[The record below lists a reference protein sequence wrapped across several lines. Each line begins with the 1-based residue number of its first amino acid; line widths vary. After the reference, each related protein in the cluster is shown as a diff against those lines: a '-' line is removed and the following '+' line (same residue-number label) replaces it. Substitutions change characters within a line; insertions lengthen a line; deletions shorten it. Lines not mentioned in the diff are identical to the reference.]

1 VILGLS
7 GVLHVVVPGI
17 YEGMV
22 PDRLPRPRLLVYAS
36 GIIEMVSAVGLL
48 ADADWAGA
56 LSAATLLGVWPAN
69 VQMAVDATRAG
80 RPLATQVGL
89 WARVPMQVPMIRT
102 ALRRGP
108 R

>member
-1 VILGLS
+1 
-7 GVLHVVVPGI
+7 
-17 YEGMV
+17 
-22 PDRLPRPRLLVYAS
+22 
-36 GIIEMVSAVGLL
+36 
-48 ADADWAGA
+48 
-56 LSAATLLGVWPAN
+56 

-102 ALRRGP
+102 ALRREP